1 MMQKRKG
8 LVQVYTGDG
17 KGKTTASLGLSLRAV
32 GQGFNVFMIQYM
44 KGGAYTGEYVA
55 AKNHLP
61 NFEIVQFGRPCI
73 KQQKQLKLKGFH
85 KLSTEDQNKKLFDYI
100 REDIECG
107 TCRYCFLNDEIQK
120 DYIKRAF
127 KKSMEVVTSGNY
139 HLVVLDEINVALQL
153 GFLSVADVLEMIRL
167 KPEHVEL
174 VMTGRGVPQ
183 EIIDAADLVTE
194 MKLHKHYFDQG
205 VMARRGIEY

>member
-1 MMQKRKG
+1 MIKKKG
-8 LVQVYTGDG
+8 RVHVYTGDG

-61 NFEIVQFGRPCI
+61 NFEIIQFGRPCI
-73 KQQKQLKLKGFH
+73 KQHKQLKIQGFH
-85 KLSTEDQNKKLFDYI
+85 KLSEEDKDKKLFDYI

-107 TCRYCFLNDEIQK
+107 TCRYCFLNDDIQK
-120 DYIKRAF
+120 DYIAKAF
-127 KKSMEVVTSGNY
+127 KKTLEVVMSGNY
-139 HLVVLDEINVALQL
+139 HMVVLDEINVAMSL
-153 GFLSVADVLEMIRL
+153 GFLNKNDVLDMIDK
-167 KPEHVEL
+167 KPEHIEL
-174 VMTGRGVPQ
+174 ILTGRNVPE
-183 EIIDAADLVTE
+183 EIIEKADLVTE
-194 MKLHKHYFDQG
+194 MKLKKHYFDKG

>member
-1 MMQKRKG
+1 MKERKG

-55 AKNHLP
+55 AKNYLP
-61 NFEIVQFGRPCI
+61 NFEVVQFGRPCI
-73 KQQKQLKLKGFH
+73 KQQKQLKIQGFH
-85 KLSTEDQNKKLFDYI
+85 RLSEEDKNKKLFDYI

-107 TCRYCFLNDEIQK
+107 TCRYCFLNDDIQK
-120 DYIKRAF
+120 DYVSKAF
-127 KKSMEVVTSGNY
+127 KKTKEVVLSGNY
-139 HLVVLDEINVALQL
+139 HVVVLDEINVAMSL
-153 GFLSVADVLEMIRL
+153 GLLDIESIKKLIDE
-167 KPEHVEL
+167 KPSHVEL
-174 VMTGRGVPQ
+174 ILTGRNVPGS
-183 EIIDAADLVTE
+183 IIEKADLVTE
-194 MKLHKHYFDQG
+194 MKLHKHYFDKG